1 MKLVVSQLMS
11 SLDKDQF
18 FFLRKIVK
26 KAAKQQRNQ
35 KEYQTCRL

>member
-18 FFLRKIVK
+18 FFSTKDSEK
-26 KAAKQQRNQ
+26 GGKTAKESKRISNM
-35 KEYQTCRL
+35 